1 MNMSNW
7 KEHVDLSKSALVVV
21 DMQNDYCHENGSG
34 ALNGGEVAA
43 YYAIVPH
50 LQKLIDAAHE
60 ANIPV
65 FFIKTTHDETTNSKV
80 WLSRRIG
87 KKHDTC
93 VTGTWGAEYFG
104 VTPKGKDIEVNKH
117 RYSAF
122 IKTDFELKLRA
133 LGCETLLMTGVA
145 TNVCVESTLR
155 DGFMLDFYTILVSDC
170 TAAGSKSAYE
180 ATLEN
185 VRKGFGWVT
194 DSNELCSELKSSI
207 TVS

>member
-1 MNMSNW
+1 MSNW
-7 KEHVDLSKSALVVV
+7 KENVDLSKSALIVV

-34 ALNGGEVAA
+34 ALNGGDVADH
-43 YYAIVPH
+43 YAIVPN
-50 LQKLIDAAHE
+50 LQKLIDSAHE
-60 ANIPV
+60 ANIPI
-65 FFIKTTHDETTNSKV
+65 FFIKTTHDDTTNSKV

-104 VTPKGKDIEVNKH
+104 VAPSGKDIEVIKH

-122 IKTDFELKLRA
+122 INTDLELKLKV

-194 DSNELCSELKSSI
+194 DSNEICSELKTSI
-207 TVS
+207 TV